1 MRGAIAK
8 DKVLDKIKEVFGSD
22 FIGEYQKKYYV
33 WAEDGGEKV
42 QIAIALTCPKTQVE
56 TVSTGE
62 HDFTSNTP
70 PVLGASGFD
79 PAAFT
84 AEEDEKVENLMK
96 KLGF

>member
-8 DKVLDKIKEVFGSD
+8 DKVLDKIKEAFGND

-33 WAEDGGEKV
+33 WADDGGERV
-42 QIAIALTCPKTQVE
+42 QIAVALTCPKTQVE
-56 TVSTGE
+56 TVQTGNY
-62 HDFTSNTP
+62 DFTGNTP
-70 PVLGASGFD
+70 TTLGASGFD

-84 AEEDEKVENLMK
+84 VEEEEKAESLMK